1 MEKKSLCLC
10 YLKKYIENDNKMKF
24 TQKVLQKDKRR
35 KAFGPK
41 GFKKKCVFESWNYMY
56 IPSLYT

>member
-1 MEKKSLCLC
+1 MKKKSLCLR

-41 GFKKKCVFESWNYMY
+41 GFEKKVC
-56 IPSLYT
+56 L